1 MVAVPEEEL
10 RQLRESAEKYRMMID
25 QASDAILAISPESGR
40 ILEAN
45 RRTEEMTGYALGE
58 LLGMKVWDLHP
69 PEERDE
75 AKRLFGKVTA
85 RGNGSF
91 RDFHFRRKDGSLA
104 VIDVSAS
111 MVTYGGRK
119 VIQRLCRDVTERRQ
133 LEQEN
138 ALLREYYERIL
149 DMMPVGLGVK
159 RNVDS
164 IPKVDFENQ
173 KLKEMFHGD
182 EDDSV
187 HAAWHGSR
195 LEPGAEEKV
204 FLTEGGAYAKE
215 RSLANGH
222 TYQFTSS
229 FFKSRDDIWC
239 EAQVVEDITPRKEAE
254 KLVQAHN
261 RAIADLARFPSENPN
276 PVIRVDGE
284 DTILYANSSSQLRL
298 KQWDLGVGKTVPQEL
313 AKTIAEARQAQEP
326 KEIELKLIDRTF
338 AFLCAPVEGADYVNL
353 YGRDITHRKRAE
365 SELEH
370 SLSLLRATLDSTTDG
385 ILVVDKEGKVVNCN
399 RKFMK
404 MWGVAKPIGEL
415 RCTREEMGFVLSQL
429 RNPELFL
436 SRVSELQA
444 NPEAES
450 QDVLE
455 FKDGRIYER
464 YSQPQRLGNSTVG
477 RVWSFRDV
485 TEERRARTALR
496 ESHEELEE
504 KVEARTLEL
513 RQKQSQLVQSEKMAA
528 LGQLVAGVAHEIN
541 TPLGALTSNIDIFAR
556 TLSRIETIV
565 DEAESIGGTQNEKLK
580 QLLSSA
586 GDLTSVSQTAAER
599 IVTIVGSLRRFARL
613 DEAELDEVDLHEG
626 IENTLTLVQHELKNR
641 IQVEKDY
648 GEIPRVKCYPNQ
660 LNQVFMN
667 LLVNASHAIEGQG
680 SIAIRTRQEGDQ
692 VLIEF
697 RDSGRGIPQENLERI
712 FDPGFTTK
720 GSGVGTGL
728 GLSIVYRIVQDH
740 RGSIQAESEVGKGS
754 TFKLLLPIRREE
766 VERSENGV
774 ADPE

>member
-40 ILEAN
+40 ILQAN
-45 RRTEEMTGYALGE
+45 RRTEEMTGYTLGE

-69 PEERDE
+69 PEERAE
-75 AKRLFGKVTA
+75 AKRLFGKVA
-85 RGNGSF
+85 ASGNGSF

-138 ALLREYYERIL
+138 AFLREYYERIL

-173 KLKEMFHGD
+173 KLKEMFHGG

-195 LEPGAEEKV
+195 LESGAEEKV
-204 FLTEGGAYAKE
+204 FLTEGGAYAEE

-298 KQWDLGVGKTVPQEL
+298 KQWDLGVGKIVPQEL
-313 AKTIAEARQAQEP
+313 AKTIAEARQAREP

-404 MWGVAKPIGEL
+404 MWGVTKPIGEL

-464 YSQPQRLGNSTVG
+464 YSQPQRLGNRTVG

-485 TEERRARTALR
+485 TEERRAQTALR

-504 KVEARTLEL
+504 KVDPGTSTEAVSASAVR
-513 RQKQSQLVQSEKMAA
+513 KDGC
-528 LGQLVAGVAHEIN
+528 LG
-541 TPLGALTSNIDIFAR
+541 
-556 TLSRIETIV
+556 
-565 DEAESIGGTQNEKLK
+565 
-580 QLLSSA
+580 SA
-586 GDLTSVSQTAAER
+586 G
-599 IVTIVGSLRRFARL
+599 
-613 DEAELDEVDLHEG
+613 
-626 IENTLTLVQHELKNR
+626 
-641 IQVEKDY
+641 
-648 GEIPRVKCYPNQ
+648 C
-660 LNQVFMN
+660 
-667 LLVNASHAIEGQG
+667 
-680 SIAIRTRQEGDQ
+680 
-692 VLIEF
+692 
-697 RDSGRGIPQENLERI
+697 RGC
-712 FDPGFTTK
+712 
-720 GSGVGTGL
+720 S
-728 GLSIVYRIVQDH
+728 
-740 RGSIQAESEVGKGS
+740 
-754 TFKLLLPIRREE
+754 
-766 VERSENGV
+766 
-774 ADPE
+774 